1 LAYRIEFTPTAE
13 SQLAELHCRHQG
25 QILKKIK
32 SLKDN
37 PRPPKSRQL
46 ENYAHLHR
54 IDSGNYRI
62 IYTIQ
67 DDVVL
72 VTIVK
77 IGHRKDV
84 YRRLENL

>member
-1 LAYRIEFTPTAE
+1 LADRIEFTPKAE
-13 SQLAELHCRHQG
+13 SQLAELPRKHQG
-25 QILKKIK
+25 QILKKIE

-37 PRPPKSRQL
+37 PRPPRSRQL
-46 ENYAHLHR
+46 ENYSHLHR

-72 VTIVK
+72 VTLVK

-84 YRRLENL
+84 YRRLEHL

>member
-1 LAYRIEFTPTAE
+1 MAYRIDFTPTAQ
-13 SQLAELHCRHQG
+13 SQLADLPKKHQG
-25 QILKKIK
+25 QILRKIE

-46 ENYAHLHR
+46 ENYSHLHR

-67 DDVVL
+67 EDVVL
-72 VTIVK
+72 VTVVK
-77 IGHRKDV
+77 IGHRQDV
-84 YRRLENL
+84 YRRLEHL